1 MREIL
6 LKAKRV
12 ENGEWVE
19 GYVIRKYGLYFI
31 YDIANSKTC
40 RQNNYEID
48 PETLCQFTEL
58 YDKNGKRI
66 WENDIV
72 NTKSNVR
79 AQIKFGLYS
88 DSFSTWKHNQ
98 GFYMDFMNKEYY
110 RPDLGYWAEKS
121 VVIGNIF
128 DNPELLQEKINE

>member
-6 LKAKRV
+6 FKAKRV

-31 YDIANSKTC
+31 YDIVNSESC

-66 WENDIV
+66 WENDIA
-72 NTKSNVR
+72 NTDSNVCV
-79 AQIKFGLYS
+79 QIKFGKYC
-88 DSFSTWKHNQ
+88 DRFAMWKYHQ
-98 GFYMDFMNKEYY
+98 GFYMAFSDKGRDFY
-110 RPDLGYWAEKS
+110 RNELGYWHNKIEI
-121 VVIGNIF
+121 VGNIF
-128 DNPELLQEKINE
+128 DNPELVKKE